1 MYVISYDISNDKA
14 RGKVAK
20 ELKNYGRRTQ
30 YSVFECRISKKQMEQ
45 LYTKLLTIMQQEQDG
60 NIRIYQICMRCEGQ
74 IQTIGLKNESI
85 LAGGNDD
92 IFII

>member
-1 MYVISYDISNDKA
+1 MYVISYDISNDKV

-20 ELKNYGRRTQ
+20 ELENYGRRTQ

-60 NIRIYQICMRCEGQ
+60 NIRIYQICLRCEEH

>member
-1 MYVISYDISNDKA
+1 MYVISYDLSNDKV

-20 ELKNYGRRTQ
+20 ELENYGRRIQ
-30 YSVFECRISKKQMEQ
+30 YSVFECRISKKQMQQ
-45 LYTKLLTIMQQEQDG
+45 LYTKLLLIMQKEQDG
-60 NIRIYQICMRCEGQ
+60 NIRIYQICLRCEEQ

-85 LAGGNDD
+85 LTGEEDD